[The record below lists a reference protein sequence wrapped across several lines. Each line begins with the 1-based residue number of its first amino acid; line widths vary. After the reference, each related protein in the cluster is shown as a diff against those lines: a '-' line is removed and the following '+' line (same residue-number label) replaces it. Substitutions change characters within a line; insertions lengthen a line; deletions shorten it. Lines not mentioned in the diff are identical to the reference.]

1 VQRKPGEDRPARD
14 SAFQA
19 EGENMLDKMK
29 KLLGES
35 SICVLATCSE
45 NKPLCSLMTYVTD
58 EQADTVYTVTL
69 KTSRKY
75 KNITQNP
82 HVSLLVDSRA
92 DDRGDAGNIEALTAF
107 GVSSIVRN
115 KADKDAILTRIGR
128 NNPHLRELL
137 AHPDA
142 EVIFIRV
149 ESFLLLEGPT
159 QAHFVDV
166 GKRSGC
172 IT

>member
-1 VQRKPGEDRPARD
+1 
-14 SAFQA
+14 
-19 EGENMLDKMK
+19 MLDKMK
-29 KLLGES
+29 RLLSES

-58 EQADTVYTVTL
+58 EQANRVYFVTL

-75 KNITQNP
+75 KNIAQNP

-92 DDRGDAGNIEALTAF
+92 AAGRSDAGSIEALTAF
-107 GVSSIVRN
+107 GISSIVRN
-115 KADKDAILTRIGR
+115 KADKDSILARIGR
-128 NNPHLRELL
+128 SNPHLRELL

-142 EVIFIRV
+142 EVISIQV

-166 GKRSGC
+166 GKA
-172 IT
+172 